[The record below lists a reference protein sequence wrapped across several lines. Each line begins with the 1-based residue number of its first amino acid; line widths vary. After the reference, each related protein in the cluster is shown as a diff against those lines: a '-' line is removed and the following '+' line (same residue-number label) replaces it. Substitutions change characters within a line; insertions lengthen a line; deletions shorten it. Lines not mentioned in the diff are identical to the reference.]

1 MPFRIFRPVKVIHI
15 GNGPNLN
22 LLGLREPEIYGTV
35 SFEDYLPHLRETF
48 PGIDLHYLQSNHEGV
63 LIDYLHQYGFA
74 ADTGF
79 VLNAGGL
86 SHTSIALRDA
96 VAAIP
101 APVAEVH
108 ISDIASREPF
118 RRHSY
123 LTEVCALHV
132 SGKGLPGYAEAI
144 AFLAAR

>member
-1 MPFRIFRPVKVIHI
+1 MKVIHI
-15 GNGPNLN
+15 INGPNLN
-22 LLGLREPEIYGTV
+22 LLGRREPEIYGSM
-35 SFEDYLPHLRETF
+35 SFGEYLPRLREAF

-63 LIDYLHQYGFA
+63 LIDYLHEHGFA
-74 ADTGF
+74 AETGF

-123 LTEVCALHV
+123 LTEVCATHV
-132 SGKGLPGYAEAI
+132 IGKGLAGYAEAI